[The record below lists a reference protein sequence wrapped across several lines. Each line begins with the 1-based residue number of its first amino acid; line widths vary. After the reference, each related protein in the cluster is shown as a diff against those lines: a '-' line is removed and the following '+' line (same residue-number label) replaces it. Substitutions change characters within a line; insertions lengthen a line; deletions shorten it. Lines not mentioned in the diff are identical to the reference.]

1 MNINVKKSYK
11 NLMFLLSIFLLTI
24 IFIIIDT
31 YTLIHSFSI
40 LNLIL
45 IIVTLILSLILLIK
59 LIIFISIPKNHLT
72 LKDDEIIINNKN
84 HIKYDYIFYSFTNTF
99 DESIELYL
107 INGSKIKIKYLSNY
121 VQMNEIILLKSN
133 KEHFLMFKE
142 NKFKKFFHRVYQ
154 YSLCFVS
161 HFLVFKH
168 SKILNSLEE
177 IANKYVENNLKRVF
191 IVTSKR
197 FNNPE
202 YLSKITDI
210 FDKNNINYAIYSP
223 GIINPTEEIILESKK
238 KYEEFKGDSLLAI
251 GGGSVIDL
259 TKALGIVVS
268 NKKDLKHYKGLF
280 KVRRKI
286 PFFIAIPSTS
296 GTGSETTM
304 VSVVTINNDKFA
316 IDSNKITPIYT
327 YLGGE
332 FIDTLPKHLLAS
344 TSMDALTHAIEAY
357 LNAPKFK
364 KYEDIAL
371 NSIKLIHENLL
382 NAYKNNDI
390 ESKKNLLYASYLAG
404 QAFNSKFVG
413 NVHALSHAL
422 SGKYNLEHGKTNAI
436 ILPYCLKIYL
446 FNKKANKKM
455 ANLAILLNLT
465 DSINDKEAALKF
477 INYIENL
484 LNELEIEDTLP
495 LKIID
500 DLDELAKHAYKE
512 SVPLYPCPVD
522 FSLNEFKAM
531 YLNFKKK

>member
-1 MNINVKKSYK
+1 MNLNVKKSYK
-11 NLMFLLSIFLLTI
+11 NLLFLIPIFILSI
-24 IFIIIDT
+24 IFILID
-31 YTLIHSFSI
+31 SFSLI
-40 LNLIL
+40 NSFNVINLIL
-45 IIVTLILSLILLIK
+45 LIIISLLSLFLLIK
-59 LIIFISIPKNHLT
+59 LIIFILIPKNHL
-72 LKDDEIIINNKN
+72 LLLDDEIIINNKK
-84 HIKYDYIFYSFTNTF
+84 HIKYNYIFYSFINII

-107 INGSKIKIKYLSNY
+107 INGSKIKIKYLNNY
-121 VQMNEIILLKSN
+121 VQINEIILLKSN

-142 NKFKKFFHRVYQ
+142 NKFKKFFHRIYQ
-154 YSLCFVS
+154 YLLCFVS

-168 SKILNSLEE
+168 SKILSSLEE
-177 IANKYVENNLKRVF
+177 VANKYVKNNLKRVF

-202 YLSKITDI
+202 FLSKITNI
-210 FDKNNINYAIYSP
+210 FNENNIVFEIYSP
-223 GIINPTEEIILESKK
+223 GIINPTEEIIIESKK

-259 TKALGIVVS
+259 TKALGIALS
-268 NKKDLKHYKGLF
+268 NKKNLKHYKGLF
-280 KVRRKI
+280 KVRKNI
-286 PFFIAIPSTS
+286 PFFIAIPSTC

-304 VSVVTINNDKFA
+304 VSVITINNDKFA
-316 IDSNKITPIYT
+316 IDSNKITPKYT

-332 FIDTLPKHLLAS
+332 FIETLPKHLLAS
-344 TSMDALTHAIEAY
+344 TSMDALTHALEAY

-364 KYEDIAL
+364 KYENIAL
-371 NSIKLIHENLL
+371 KSIKLIHNNIL

-390 ESKKNLLYASYLAG
+390 NSKKELLYASYLAG

-446 FNKKANKKM
+446 FDKKANRKM
-455 ANLAILLNLT
+455 ANLAHLLNLT
-465 DSINDKEAALKF
+465 NSNKDKEAALKF

-484 LNELEIEDTLP
+484 LKEFEIEDTLP
-495 LKIID
+495 SSILN
-500 DLDELAKHAYKE
+500 DLDELSLHAYKE
-512 SVPLYPCPVD
+512 SVPLYPCPID
-522 FSLNEFKAM
+522 FSLKEFKAM

>member
-1 MNINVKKSYK
+1 MNINVKKSNK
-11 NLMFLLSIFLLTI
+11 NLLLFIPTFLLTI
-24 IFIIIDT
+24 IFIIVDS
-31 YTLIHSFSI
+31 YTLINSFNV

-45 IIVTLILSLILLIK
+45 LIIISFLSLFLLIK

-72 LKDDEIIINNKN
+72 LKDDELIINNKK
-84 HIKYDYIFYSFTNTF
+84 HVKYDYIFYSFSNPI

-107 INGSKIKIKYLSNY
+107 INGSKIKIKYLSNF
-121 VQMNEIILLKSN
+121 NEINGIILVKSN
-133 KEHFLMFKE
+133 KEHFLIFKE
-142 NKFKKFFHRVYQ
+142 NKFKKFFHRIYQ

-168 SKILNSLEE
+168 SKVLQSLEDVS
-177 IANKYVENNLKRVF
+177 NKYVENNSKRVF
-191 IVTSKR
+191 IITSKR

-202 YLSKITDI
+202 YLLKITNI
-210 FDKNNINYAIYSP
+210 FDKNNIVYEVYSP
-223 GIINPTEEIILESKK
+223 GIINPTKEIILESKK

-280 KVRRKI
+280 KVRKNI
-286 PFFIAIPSTS
+286 PFFIAIPSTC

-304 VSVVTINNDKFA
+304 VSVVTIKNDKFA
-316 IDSNKITPIYT
+316 IDSNKITPKYT

-332 FIDTLPKHLLAS
+332 FIDTLPKHLIAS
-344 TSMDALTHAIEAY
+344 TSMDALTHALEAY

-371 NSIKLIHENLL
+371 ESIKIIHENLL
-382 NAYKNNDI
+382 NAYKNDDI

-404 QAFNSKFVG
+404 QSFNSKFVG

-446 FNKKANKKM
+446 FDKKANKKM
-455 ANLAILLNLT
+455 TNLAILLNLT
-465 DSINDKEAALKF
+465 DSKKDKEAALKF
-477 INYIENL
+477 VNYIENL
-484 LNELEIEDTLP
+484 LKELEIEDILP
-495 LKIID
+495 SKIID
-500 DLDELAKHAYKE
+500 DLDELALHAYKE
-512 SVPLYPCPVD
+512 SVPLYPCPID